1 MFVNKGADG
10 FFVEFPFDS
19 YRWFTDLGNQSRLV
33 HEHPEHKLEDKDLN
47 LEIDKVCIADRYKHE
62 CMSNETLFGSAV
74 RKNAF
79 LEP

>member
-33 HEHPEHKLEDKDLN
+33 HEHPEH
-47 LEIDKVCIADRYKHE
+47 
-62 CMSNETLFGSAV
+62 
-74 RKNAF
+74 
-79 LEP
+79 